1 MTILVLIQ
9 TKDVLT
15 ADQAALVQVSQVRA
29 GTDKIKS
36 PCIPALKVIESPR
49 IVANIEAVVPEPALK
64 IKKVGFNSQ
73 IQTKFFDVMSSESG
87 KSFE

>member
-1 MTILVLIQ
+1 MTILGLIR
-9 TKDVLT
+9 TRNYRT
-15 ADQAALVQVSQVRA
+15 AVQVSQIRI
-29 GTDKIKS
+29 GPDRIKN
-36 PCIPALKVIESPR
+36 PCIPESKVIESPR